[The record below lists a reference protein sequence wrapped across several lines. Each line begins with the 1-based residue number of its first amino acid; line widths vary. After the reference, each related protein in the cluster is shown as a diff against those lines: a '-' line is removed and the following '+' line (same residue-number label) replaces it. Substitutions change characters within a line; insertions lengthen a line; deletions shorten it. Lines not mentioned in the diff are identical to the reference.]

1 MDSQNKEP
9 KRANTRV
16 LVSRLFKDYVKHQL
30 GWLAAALLLM
40 VVVAATTASLAF
52 LMETIL
58 DDVFTARDKTS
69 LYIAA
74 TTVMALFL
82 LKGLATYGQTV
93 IMSLVGQR
101 ILADIQKRMFSHL
114 TYADLSFFQSRS
126 SGELIA
132 HFINDVEKMRGT
144 VAGVITAIGRD
155 SLTLIFLIGV
165 MFYQDWLLT
174 LASFFAFPTAILP
187 LVKIGKKI
195 RKVSANTQEEIGQF
209 TVILNEV
216 FRDIRHVKSYCMEKY
231 EQTRTNLLIDK
242 IFKLVFKAARTKA
255 AAYPIMETLGGTAI
269 VIVICYGG
277 WQVIEGERTTG
288 TFFSFVTALLLAY
301 DPVKKLVNLNAQ
313 LQEGLAASERI
324 FGVLDIKPK
333 IVDRSDAIQLKEVTG
348 EILIENLYFS
358 YNGTPPILSN
368 LSMQI
373 PAGQT
378 IALVGHSGSGKS
390 TLLNLITRFFAPASG
405 LILLDNIDIQTV
417 TLSSLRQNFAIVSQD
432 VSLFNETIKAN
443 ICYGNPEASD
453 EKIVEAAK
461 NAAAHEFITQL
472 PNGYETEV
480 GENGVKLSG
489 GQRQRIVIARAML
502 KDAPILLLDEA
513 TSALDS
519 ESEKSIQVA
528 LQKLMHNRT
537 TIVIAH
543 RLSTIQSADMIY
555 VLDEGKVA
563 EFGKHAELLKR
574 NGAYANLYK
583 IQFSEAKDDNN
594 LKISAEEITAN

>member
-1 MDSQNKEP
+1 
-9 KRANTRV
+9 
-16 LVSRLFKDYVKHQL
+16 
-30 GWLAAALLLM
+30 M

-74 TTVMALFL
+74 TTVMGLFL

-432 VSLFNETIKAN
+432 VSLFNETIKSN

-563 EFGKHAELLKR
+563 EFGKHTELLKR
-574 NGAYANLYK
+574 NGVYANFYK
-583 IQFSEAKDDNN
+583 IQFSEAKDDNK